1 MALNLS
7 DSIVADKCPVC
18 GRRQYAPP
26 MMELGMRCVR
36 CLLGGK
42 EVA

>member
-18 GRRQYAPP
+18 GRRQYVPTMA
-26 MMELGMRCVR
+26 ELGVR
-36 CLLGGK
+36 CMPCILGGK